1 MIAKLI
7 ILSISIFL
15 IAQILPGVRLKRPL
29 TAVIVA
35 IVYSLVN
42 FALGWLLMLLALPL
56 IIVSLGLFN
65 FVINAF
71 LLWITDKILDDFA
84 IDSIKTTLLAAVLI
98 TIVNALLNW
107 VF

>member
-15 IAQILPGVRLKRPL
+15 IAQILPGVRLKKPF
-29 TAVIVA
+29 TAIVVA

-42 FALGWLLMLLALPL
+42 YALGWILSLLALPL
-56 IIVSLGLFN
+56 IIITLGLFN

-71 LLWITDKILDDFA
+71 LLWITDKIIDDFA
-84 IDSIKTTLLAAVLI
+84 IDGIKTTLLAAVLI
-98 TIVNALLNW
+98 TIVNAVLNW